1 MGMGERI
8 SAFRFLIRDRDT
20 KFIATFDAVF
30 AFYASSS
37 CPVRLTRVRLLTV
50 SPPNYIKIDC
60 FVVNDLFAV
69 NARHGFVAR
78 LQSWAVPA
86 GYSLMAHLAW
96 HGVTAR

>member
-37 CPVRLTRVRLLTV
+37 CPVRLTRVRLSTV

-60 FVVNDLFAV
+60 FVVMIFLPLMQDMHSWRV
-69 NARHGFVAR
+69 YSHGQCLR
-78 LQSWAVPA
+78 
-86 GYSLMAHLAW
+86 G
-96 HGVTAR
+96 TA